1 MKFLNTCF
9 VYKFI
14 YLAVTVIILFSK
26 NIQKSHCVP
35 WYYTVYT
42 YGTLYSR
49 QYAWSLPRVVSWI
62 PWHCWACRGTWPLR
76 SSSAGWWSS
85 RDQRWWR
92 TAELWG
98 VGNRF
103 GLQSRDQRWWR
114 TAELWNKITRWAKW
128 IVFATELN
136 LCCQL
141 LWALDKV
148 LANTLLC
155 PPARNHS
162 TAIQSLYGHSW
173 FNSHFLSR
181 YVIYLW
187 EKVWITKSDQRVG
200 YGDFLLVQQPAG
212 KCRFQLVASKV
223 SRSELVATEPT
234 VYRS

>member
-35 WYYTVYT
+35 WYYAVYT

-114 TAELWNKITRWAKW
+114 TAELCGIGNRFGLQSRDQRWWRTAELWNKITRWAKW

-141 LWALDKV
+141 LWALDNI
-148 LANTLLC
+148 LANTLQYS
-155 PPARNHS
+155 AR
-162 TAIQSLYGHSW
+162 
-173 FNSHFLSR
+173 R
-181 YVIYLW
+181 P
-187 EKVWITKSDQRVG
+187 EITPLPYTKHVLIWS
-200 YGDFLLVQQPAG
+200 
-212 KCRFQLVASKV
+212 
-223 SRSELVATEPT
+223 
-234 VYRS
+234 